1 MNRKI
6 IGARYYS
13 GVDDLETNK
22 SIWTNTI
29 SARDEEGHGT
39 HTAST
44 AAGSFVDNANY
55 YGLANG
61 TARGGPAS
69 SSSRIAMYR
78 VCSPDNGCP
87 GVQILAGFDDAVK
100 DGVDILSVSLGDPA
114 AIPIEFVD
122 DPIAIGAFHATQ
134 RGILVVCA
142 AGNAGPESMTAV
154 NTAPWIFTVAATT
167 IDREFLSNVE
177 LGNGKIVKVRDS
189 AILKHFLC
197 FTSHSFMLVDNSM
210 KDYSVVNVTEKIIM

>member
-1 MNRKI
+1 VSRKI

-13 GVDDLETNK
+13 GGEDDDLKKNIKQK
-22 SIWTNTI
+22 SIWTKTTT
-29 SARDEEGHGT
+29 ARDEQGHGT

-44 AAGSFVDNANY
+44 AAGNFVDNANY

-69 SSSRIAMYR
+69 SSTRIAMYR
-78 VCSPDNGCP
+78 VCSLDYGCP

-100 DGVDILSVSLGDPA
+100 DGVDILSVSLGSRSTNPFD
-114 AIPIEFVD
+114 FVR

-134 RGILVVCA
+134 KGILVVCS
-142 AGNAGPESMTAV
+142 AGNQGPESKTVV

-167 IDREFLSNVE
+167 IDRDFLSNVA
-177 LGNGKIVKVRDS
+177 LGNGKIVKVRTGGMNP
-189 AILKHFLC
+189 IVLC
-197 FTSHSFMLVDNSM
+197 LSCLNFTSP
-210 KDYSVVNVTEKIIM
+210 I